1 MICSHLVVIECLFS
15 MECSIYGTGRL
26 ILKGF
31 CPVVNHKCSLSSN
44 RQRLAELLKSK
55 KPGDLQEANQL
66 IKNMVK
72 EVPESQPVF
81 ASFTSWR

>member
-1 MICSHLVVIECLFS
+1 MF
-15 MECSIYGTGRL
+15 TL
-26 ILKGF
+26 IDL
-31 CPVVNHKCSLSSN
+31 
-44 RQRLAELLKSK
+44 QRLAELLKSK

-81 ASFTSWR
+81 ASFTSWCWECFRDE